1 MSVSVDLIKTI
12 RYPIDRFDKRLSNT
26 FITGTII
33 VVLYEILTF
42 SALKIVLPKLG
53 ITLDAN
59 DSVTFVIRPLIML
72 MYLIELCFSFN
83 SLFVSCYGIRMRKGL
98 NFQKRKTVFRKYLS
112 IVTVR
117 LTTIVPVTIFTI

>member
-1 MSVSVDLIKTI
+1 M
-12 RYPIDRFDKRLSNT
+12 
-26 FITGTII
+26 
-33 VVLYEILTF
+33 VLYEILTF
-42 SALKIVLPKLG
+42 SALNLVLPKLG
-53 ITLDAN
+53 MALNVNLTLDAN
-59 DSVTFVIRPLIML
+59 DSVTFVIRPLIMF

-117 LTTIVPVTIFTI
+117 LMTIVPVTLFTI